1 MGLER
6 LDILSEFLGT
16 LVLILLG
23 NGVVYSVSGK
33 RMFGNQPGKWVVII
47 LGWGLAVFAGV
58 IVSQS
63 LGGSAHLNPAV
74 TVFDLVSSK
83 FNDPIKLVYIPVQL
97 LGAMAGQIILNFINW
112 KHIQETDLWSVRGS
126 HCTGPAYSGKEKA
139 SIFNFA
145 YELVGTML
153 LVGLV
158 LAFSKGNNVLS
169 LATFGPIPVTLIVI
183 AIGASLGSSTGYA
196 INPARDFGPRVIY
209 YLTER
214 LLMKNRKQE
223 FVGGNWSYSWI
234 PVLAPLTGG
243 LLIGLFSLI

>member
-1 MGLER
+1 
-6 LDILSEFLGT
+6 
-16 LVLILLG
+16 
-23 NGVVYSVSGK
+23 
-33 RMFGNQPGKWVVII
+33 
-47 LGWGLAVFAGV
+47 
-58 IVSQS
+58 
-63 LGGSAHLNPAV
+63 
-74 TVFDLVSSK
+74 
-83 FNDPIKLVYIPVQL
+83 
-97 LGAMAGQIILNFINW
+97 
-112 KHIQETDLWSVRGS
+112 
-126 HCTGPAYSGKEKA
+126 
-139 SIFNFA
+139 
-145 YELVGTML
+145 ML

-158 LAFSKGNNVLS
+158 LAFSKGSNVSS

-196 INPARDFGPRVIY
+196 INPARIFGPRVIY

>member
-83 FNDPIKLVYIPVQL
+83 FNDPLKLVYIPVQL
-97 LGAMAGQIILNFINW
+97 LGAMARSNYIKL
-112 KHIQETDLWSVRGS
+112 H
-126 HCTGPAYSGKEKA
+126 
-139 SIFNFA
+139 
-145 YELVGTML
+145 
-153 LVGLV
+153 
-158 LAFSKGNNVLS
+158 
-169 LATFGPIPVTLIVI
+169 
-183 AIGASLGSSTGYA
+183 
-196 INPARDFGPRVIY
+196 
-209 YLTER
+209 
-214 LLMKNRKQE
+214 
-223 FVGGNWSYSWI
+223 
-234 PVLAPLTGG
+234 
-243 LLIGLFSLI
+243 